1 MRRASDDTSP
11 ADRSGER
18 PGCDEDGESTPT
30 HACTGWNNGGCEG
43 TPFCP
48 PRCPRF
54 FDGSGRAYLARAYE
68 ERDFDSLVE
77 MYESTTDSTMGLPPH
92 TRTGIES
99 WLERLVADGWNL
111 VAVDGDRVVG
121 HLAVA
126 PADSQTPEFVV
137 FVHDG
142 YQGRGIG
149 TELVEQAI
157 ARAATDGYEA
167 LTLLVSA
174 GNQAAISVYRNTGF
188 SADSWEEADIEMWLD
203 LEDPVADEV
212 RLPPAD
218 RP

>member
-1 MRRASDDTSP
+1 MSSP
-11 ADRSGER
+11 GDETPPAAPSGEQ
-18 PGCDEDGESTPT
+18 PDLDDERQSTPT
-30 HACTGWNNGGCEG
+30 VACTGWNNADCEG

-54 FDGSGRAYLARAYE
+54 FDGSGQAYLARAYQDG
-68 ERDFDSLVE
+68 DFDSLVE
-77 MYESTTDSTMGLPPH
+77 MYESTTDSTMGLPPL

-99 WLERLVADGWNL
+99 WLERLVTRGWNL

-126 PADSQTPEFVV
+126 PDDSPTPEFVV
-137 FVHDG
+137 FVHDA

-149 TELVEQAI
+149 TELVKQAI

-174 GNQAAISVYRNTGF
+174 GNQAAISVYRNAGF
-188 SADSWEEADIEMWLD
+188 SAGSWEEADIEMWLD

-218 RP
+218 WP